1 MVSVALRCRGERV
14 EAAAAIDKRK
24 EYMMLLIVLSRVAIQ
39 ACDPFLEGVPAD
51 ALQDA
56 DHPWWYG
63 EERDIYME
71 AMVMTI
77 DELQE

>member
-1 MVSVALRCRGERV
+1 MRRGRV
-14 EAAAAIDKRK
+14 EAATTVDKRK

-39 ACDPFLEGVPAD
+39 ACEPFLEGVPAD
-51 ALQDA
+51 AMQDA

-71 AMVMTI
+71 AMVATI
-77 DELQE
+77 DELQG